1 MDLAVK
7 AQTYRGRVEKVDEKV
22 DYIWDRIKERDNQFV
37 YRINRNSRIFDLL
50 KEKVDDETWNRLDMV
65 LDEIENSVPYQQI
78 YIDKSQNRVDDT
90 VDDERVA
97 EIESK
102 ARILIK
108 MSMDIGAT
116 DRNAVIGRLFQS
128 EPFCKY
134 PELAEKLR
142 EA

>member
-1 MDLAVK
+1 MKEL
-7 AQTYRGRVEKVDEKV
+7 
-22 DYIWDRIKERDNQFV
+22 IKE
-37 YRINRNSRIFDLL
+37 
-50 KEKVDDETWNRLDMV
+50 
-65 LDEIENSVPYQQI
+65 YQQI
-78 YIDKSQNRVDDT
+78 YIDKSQNCVDDT

-108 MSMDIGAT
+108 MSMDMGAA
-116 DRNAVIGRLFQS
+116 DRNAVIGRLLQS

-134 PELAEKLR
+134 PELEEKLK